1 MKPCNNNMFHK
12 EKEYLHQIAKASEAI
27 RRKHRM
33 LKLGKED
40 AENVGKKEQKED
52 DSINYESETEK
63 SPDDDKISNKFLYF
77 LNHNRNQCLD
87 STYGIRKLSDGSLMI
102 GDSPITLEDQ
112 FVKISD
118 KRYLQTPG
126 LLELLFK
133 SKPTRSFISEADEM
147 NYKEILI
154 ATNAHKKKYSSSK
167 SIRTDNCY
175 KYLNFISQFFPRT
188 PTKQPSVSGS
198 SLPKFI
204 ITNRNFQRGYIY
216 WDDPNEL
223 VDRLRLLMA
232 SQDAGNPSHNNEIMF
247 IIKELQE
254 ARRGPPG
261 VGFKLN
267 SQGNFDVEGRKLC
280 NLANAE
286 EENDAVNL
294 KLVRHMIKHEVRL
307 LYEASA
313 SLRSEVDNNN

>member
-33 LKLGKED
+33 LKLGKEE
-40 AENVGKKEQKED
+40 AENVLTETFKPIVQPLQKIINLTDSEHENFKTENVKIEKKEQKED
-52 DSINYESETEK
+52 DSINYESETKK
-63 SPDDDKISNKFLYF
+63 SPDDDKISNKFLYL
-77 LNHNRNQCLD
+77 LNHNRKQCLD
-87 STYGIRKLSDGSLMI
+87 STCGIRKLSDGSLMI

-112 FVKISD
+112 FVKIGV

-133 SKPTRSFISEADEM
+133 SKPTRSFISEADER

-154 ATNAHKKKYSSSK
+154 ATNAHKKKYSSSESIHTDK
-167 SIRTDNCY
+167 SY

-198 SLPKFI
+198 SLPIFM
-204 ITNRNFQRGYIY
+204 ITNRNFQREYIY

-223 VDRLRLLMA
+223 ADRLRLLMA
-232 SQDAGNPSHNNEIMF
+232 SQDAGNPSHNNEIDST
-247 IIKELQE
+247 L
-254 ARRGPPG
+254 P
-261 VGFKLN
+261 
-267 SQGNFDVEGRKLC
+267 
-280 NLANAE
+280 
-286 EENDAVNL
+286 
-294 KLVRHMIKHEVRL
+294 
-307 LYEASA
+307 
-313 SLRSEVDNNN
+313 

>member
-33 LKLGKED
+33 LKLGKEEAESVLNETFKPIIQPLQKIINLTD
-40 AENVGKKEQKED
+40 SEHENVKIENVKIEKKEQKED

-63 SPDDDKISNKFLYF
+63 SPDDDKISNKFLYL
-77 LNHNRNQCLD
+77 LNHNRKQCLD

-112 FVKISD
+112 FVKIGD

-133 SKPTRSFISEADEM
+133 SKPTRSFISEADER

-154 ATNAHKKKYSSSK
+154 ATNAHKKKYSSSE
-167 SIRTDNCY
+167 SLRTDKSY

-198 SLPKFI
+198 SLPKFM
-204 ITNRNFQRGYIY
+204 ITNRNFQREYIY

-232 SQDAGNPSHNNEIMF
+232 SQDAGNPSHNNEIMS
-247 IIKELQE
+247 IIEEL
-254 ARRGPPG
+254 
-261 VGFKLN
+261 
-267 SQGNFDVEGRKLC
+267 RK
-280 NLANAE
+280 A
-286 EENDAVNL
+286 
-294 KLVRHMIKHEVRL
+294 KI
-307 LYEASA
+307 LY
-313 SLRSEVDNNN
+313 

>member
-40 AENVGKKEQKED
+40 AENVLTETFKPIVQPLQKIINLTDTEYENVKVEKKEQKID

-63 SPDDDKISNKFLYF
+63 SADDDKISNKFLYL
-77 LNHNRNQCLD
+77 LNHNRKQCLD
-87 STYGIRKLSDGSLMI
+87 STYGVRKLSDGSLMI
-102 GDSPITLEDQ
+102 GDSLITLEDQ
-112 FVKISD
+112 HVKIGN
-118 KRYLQTPG
+118 KRYLQTLG

-133 SKPTRSFISEADEM
+133 SKPTRSFIREDDER

-154 ATNAHKKKYSSSK
+154 ATNAHKKKYSSFE
-167 SIRTDNCY
+167 SIRTDKSY

-198 SLPKFI
+198 SLPKFM
-204 ITNRNFQRGYIY
+204 ITNRNFQREYIY

-232 SQDAGNPSHNNEIMF
+232 SQAAGNPSHNNEIMS
-247 IIKELQE
+247 IIEELRE
-254 ARRGPPG
+254 A
-261 VGFKLN
+261 K
-267 SQGNFDVEGRKLC
+267 
-280 NLANAE
+280 
-286 EENDAVNL
+286 
-294 KLVRHMIKHEVRL
+294 MI
-307 LYEASA
+307 Y
-313 SLRSEVDNNN
+313 